1 MDDMTDRVIVQ
12 EESNIEV
19 IKHRIYELRGMRLK
33 SQFVTSSLE
42 IANIENNTQ
51 FTVKFFDLKIM
62 KETEQ
67 DAIMAA

>member
-1 MDDMTDRVIVQ
+1 MTDRVIVQ
-12 EESNIEV
+12 GESNIEI